1 MVEQSQVRRQRLG
14 PVLAVL
20 SVASF
25 MAGLDLFI
33 VNVAFD
39 DIGRDFAGRPM
50 ADVSWVLNGYAIV
63 FAALLVPLGR
73 LADRYGR
80 KPGLIAGLVVFTV
93 ASQACAVAP
102 SLWWLVAFRVVQA
115 AGAALLIP
123 TSLGLLLSVY
133 PAARRAGAVRIWS

>member
-1 MVEQSQVRRQRLG
+1 MVKQSQVRTG

-39 DIGRDFAGRPM
+39 DIGRDFAGTPM
-50 ADVSWVLNGYAIV
+50 ADLSWVLNAYAIV

-80 KPGLIAGLVVFTV
+80 KAGLVLGLIVFTL
-93 ASQACAVAP
+93 ASQACAAAP
-102 SLWWLVAFRVVQA
+102 DLWWLVGFRVVQA
-115 AGAALLIP
+115 AGAAALIP
-123 TSLGLLLSVY
+123 TSLGLLLSAM
-133 PAARRAGAVRIWS
+133 PAARRGGAVRI